1 MSGISFT
8 DEQEYLPK
16 REPKME
22 AITNLNDTQEKRN
35 KLISDIIYKKHKP
48 NSDHEWD
55 KLERKYFKYGYQE
68 LVKLNNK
75 L

>member
-8 DEQEYLPK
+8 DERDYLPK

-22 AITNLNDTQEKRN
+22 AIKNLNELQRKKE
-35 KLISDIIYKKHKP
+35 KLISNIIYKKHNP

-55 KLERKYFKYGYQE
+55 KLERKYSKYGYQE
-68 LVKLNNK
+68 LVKLDGK